1 MFFSIIQQLKFV
13 NFLGHS
19 SKKKNL
25 MNIMGKTNSVH
36 LCRQKQS
43 LTVNGS
49 EMVARLAKSRCQNG
63 SLILIVWNWN
73 NYVHI
78 SKIKPDTKI
87 V

>member
-1 MFFSIIQQLKFV
+1 MFFTIIQQLKFV
-13 NFLGHS
+13 NFWVILLR
-19 SKKKNL
+19 KKPPI
-25 MNIMGKTNSVH
+25 NIMGKTNSVH

-49 EMVARLAKSRCQNG
+49 EMVARLATSRCQNG